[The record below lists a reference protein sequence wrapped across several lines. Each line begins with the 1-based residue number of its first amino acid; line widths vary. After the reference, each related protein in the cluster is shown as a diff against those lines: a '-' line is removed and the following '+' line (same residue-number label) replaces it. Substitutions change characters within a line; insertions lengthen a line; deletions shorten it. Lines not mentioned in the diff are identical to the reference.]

1 LGPRGGVRTFTAL
14 KLKVMTITDLKLTQL
29 EENVLTSLISLLYA
43 EAGYSDV
50 DARDIAKDINV
61 DIKSVRGALG
71 SLVKKNIIEIEDN
84 DGGYQLISLRTEY
97 WALHPEW
104 KNEM

>member
-1 LGPRGGVRTFTAL
+1 
-14 KLKVMTITDLKLTQL
+14 MTITDLKLTQL

-50 DARDIAKDINV
+50 DAREIAKDINV

-84 DGGYQLISLRTEY
+84 DGGYQLIYLRTEY